1 MNGKL
6 NLAEARKNLP
16 DLADRAYGGQVF
28 VLARRGRELAVVMGI
43 EEYRRLKNLEQE
55 QRERDFDL
63 LVAPPDVEALPEDE
77 ARKIAVEAVKE
88 VRETRGTARTVTKLT

>member
-1 MNGKL
+1 MNSKL

-43 EEYRRLKNLEQE
+43 DEYRRLKALEQE

-63 LVAPPDVEALPEDE
+63 LAAPPDVESLSEDE
-77 ARKIAVEAVKE
+77 ARKLAVQTVKE
-88 VRETRGTARTVTKLT
+88 VRESKRAARTVTKPV